1 MPFWTNLFTHQK
13 TYTKPISAKK
23 PKWHEKAQL
32 SGKAKEWNKTYVAYL
47 TQLIKT
53 IETQITIQQQI
64 KKLLEVSFYLEK
76 ALTKNA

>member
-13 TYTKPISAKK
+13 TYTKPIK
-23 PKWHEKAQL
+23 PEPA
-32 SGKAKEWNKTYVAYL
+32 WNKTYEAYL

-53 IETQITIQQQI
+53 LETQITIQQQI

-76 ALTKNA
+76 ALNKPYA